1 MKKRILAVLLSTLIL
16 ANITACNTAPKNE
29 LESTVEKTEEDQP
42 NTIAGLE
49 NTLQTSP
56 NENETLRDVPELG
69 LLRLCSYF
77 DNSPKASVW
86 WSDEKKEHYVYIN
99 ETDTY
104 RLQDELSPYDF
115 YWYLIDESN
124 NETVRDVQGL
134 GQLKLF
140 RSCNASTKASIWW
153 SDEKE
158 EFYIYIND
166 WDAYRLM
173 RGLSI
178 RDESDLLVWWYLYD
192 NCIAID
198 NEATT
203 VSLIYQE
210 GKHHE
215 PIIITYRLHRSN
227 ELVEVHAVPLN
238 IIASCE
244 YDTYFVNMHDT
255 NHGYYFLTTRMDG
268 RQDLDGVRGW
278 PLFMFETTDGGKS
291 WNPISTNTFSPGA
304 SDYINILKFVSPQVG
319 IISFRDL
326 GECEA
331 WKRTYLT
338 VDGGL
343 TWNQMPP
350 LPYPS
355 GLNGSQVWY
364 SEIIDIEYIDDC
376 YVLTVDGHYLNS
388 SDNNNPSVE
397 FRFESKDL
405 INWSLIQ

>member
-1 MKKRILAVLLSTLIL
+1 MKKRILAVLLSALIL
-16 ANITACNTAPKNE
+16 ANITACNVTLEQGNE
-29 LESTVEKTEEDQP
+29 DRTSETETRTESLDTNDTKSPPLESESD
-42 NTIAGLE
+42 
-49 NTLQTSP
+49 
-56 NENETLRDVPELG
+56 NETLRDVPELG

-203 VSLIYQE
+203 VSLIDQGGTYD
-210 GKHHE
+210 E
-215 PIIITYRLHRSN
+215 PTIITYRFSRSN
-227 ELVEVHAVPLN
+227 ELVELHAVPLN
-238 IIASCE
+238 IKVTR
-244 YDTYFVNMHDT
+244 DDLFFVNMHDAD
-255 NHGYYFLTTRMDG
+255 HGYYFLLPRSFPHYGSD
-268 RQDLDGVRGW
+268 W
-278 PLFMFETTDGGKS
+278 PLIMFETTDGGKS
-291 WNPISTNTFSPGA
+291 WNQIATNIFHATARYEEIF
-304 SDYINILKFVSPQVG
+304 KFVSPQVG

-343 TWNQMPP
+343 TWNQMPE
-350 LPYPS
+350 LPH
-355 GLNGSQVWY
+355 GEVIKWY
-364 SEIIDIEYIDDC
+364 SNVVDFEYLVDHD
-376 YVLTVDGHYLNS
+376 YYRLTVEASNYTTFQVQLW
-388 SDNNNPSVE
+388 
-397 FRFESKDL
+397 SKDL